1 MPAPKPSLV
10 QADASGGRDLAV
22 SGRKAEVTAS
32 SPVLAATRDAT
43 IARAQSIASPPRVE
57 VTASAADAAAAIG
70 DDKAHHRE
78 EMPLVWPVLVPD
90 FSAVEVPQRS
100 MPRME
105 EVLAALAGVLALAAF
120 VTARMARRRAG
131 APVRQHVVVPP
142 SVNVELP
149 RASPSPPPP
158 EPAWAR
164 PYRPLRK
171 RPTRVA
177 ELLRPPQSDDDI
189 ETRLR
194 RLLREWER
202 AAA

>member
-1 MPAPKPSLV
+1 MPAPKPTLV
-10 QADASGGRDLAV
+10 QADASGGRELAV
-22 SGRKAEVTAS
+22 GGRKAEVPPAS

-43 IARAQSIASPPRVE
+43 IARAQSIASPPRVG
-57 VTASAADAAAAIG
+57 VTATAADTAAAIG
-70 DDKAHHRE
+70 DDEAHHGE

-142 SVNVELP
+142 SVNVARLGA
-149 RASPSPPPP
+149 ASPPAP
-158 EPAWAR
+158 EPIWAR
-164 PYRPLRK
+164 PYRPTRKPALRA
-171 RPTRVA
+171 A
-177 ELLRPPQSDDDI
+177 ELPRSPTDEDV

-194 RLLREWER
+194 RLLRDWER